1 MGAFA
6 RVFAHSLVRKPRL
19 SGVKKNGGPAVDHG
33 GNWNGLHDLFET
45 AAEWGHDVL
54 LHRIFH
60 FRLCA
65 GALARRPTV
74 RESQSERHARRALF
88 GEAPRDF
95 GDFHKS
101 SGLRS
106 GQEIF
111 RHCEIDLFDISG
123 DCYSGVLRH
132 ALFLVVVHQS
142 RGGVWPYGRP
152 RDRSV
157 DRFLEQFT
165 MFQTIISQPWS
176 IYFQFV
182 IEERHGFNK
191 MSAMLYVTDFLKST
205 VLTWVISA
213 PILAAIIW
221 VVKSTGERFY
231 IYMWLVMAG
240 IQILMLTLYPILIA
254 PLFNK
259 FEPLPEGQLRTKIE
273 ALAGKLSFPLT
284 KLYVI
289 DGSTRSAHSNA
300 YMYGFWWNKRIVL
313 YDTLLS
319 QTTSDEDVV
328 AVLGHELGHWKLNH
342 TSFNLLI
349 TQVLLFSNFYLYG
362 MVMNSDAM
370 YASFG
375 FADHGKPVVI
385 GLFLFSM
392 LLSPFD
398 HCIGFAM
405 NYLSRKFE
413 YEADAFAKDLGYCD
427 NLCSG
432 LVSLQVS
439 NLGDMNPDPLYSAYH
454 NSHPTLLGRLR
465 ALRPSGKKKQ

>member
-1 MGAFA
+1 MVDPLWIMEAIGTAFTTFSKQLQNGDMMFCCIA
-6 RVFAHSLVRKPRL
+6 FFIFVFALELWLDVRQYGNHKAKDMPAELSLVKPPVTSETFTKAQAYARDKKFF
-19 SGVKKNGGPAVDHG
+19 GIVKSIYSIFQEIAILVYFVMPFFWSWSIKVVEAC
-33 GNWNGLHDLFET
+33 GLTAEHET
-45 AAEWGHDVL
+45 AVS
-54 LHRIFH
+54 I
-60 FRLCA
+60 
-65 GALARRPTV
+65 V
-74 RESQSERHARRALF
+74 
-88 GEAPRDF
+88 
-95 GDFHKS
+95 
-101 SGLRS
+101 
-106 GQEIF
+106 
-111 RHCEIDLFDISG
+111 
-123 DCYSGVLRH
+123 
-132 ALFLVVVHQS
+132 FLNS
-142 RGGVWPYGRP
+142 
-152 RDRSV
+152 
-157 DRFLEQFT
+157 FT

-454 NSHPTLLGRLR
+454 NSHPTLLERLR
-465 ALRPSGKKKQ
+465 ALRPSGKKTQ